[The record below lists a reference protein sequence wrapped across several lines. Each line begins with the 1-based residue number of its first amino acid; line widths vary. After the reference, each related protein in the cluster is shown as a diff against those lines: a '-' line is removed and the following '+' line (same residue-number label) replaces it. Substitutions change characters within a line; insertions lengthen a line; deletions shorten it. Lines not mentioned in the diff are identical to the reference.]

1 MSDQISLEIDDE
13 DDDYDSEIQNKF
25 EQENSLSNLGTI
37 MEDDSVKSSD
47 ESFLPNKTF
56 DKKANDN
63 ERQATRSK
71 IKNVMYK
78 QEEFFS
84 S

>member
-1 MSDQISLEIDDE
+1 
-13 DDDYDSEIQNKF
+13 
-25 EQENSLSNLGTI
+25 

-47 ESFLPNKTF
+47 ESFVHNKTF